1 MKLLFDE
8 NLSFRLVAALADI
21 YPDSRHLR
29 EIGLLGADDL
39 RIWSYA
45 AEHGFLLASKDTDFY
60 ERSLVFGAP
69 PKIIWLRIG
78 NSTVNETITLLRSQ
92 YIVIRHFAEDAIA
105 TFLPLTQSN
114 SLFQ

>member
-21 YPDSRHLR
+21 YPGSSHVR
-29 EIGLLGADDL
+29 EVGLLGADDS
-39 RIWSYA
+39 RIWNYA

-69 PKIIWLRIG
+69 PKIIWPRIG

-92 YIVIRHFAEDAIA
+92 YIVIRHFAEDTTA
-105 TFLPLTQSN
+105 TFLPLTQPKIAAM
-114 SLFQ
+114 